1 LEAVLEIFTFRG
13 YLLQKPRHLRQSN
26 RYLSVT
32 NMDQIWYTCMGQ
44 GTTTFRN
51 FWVQLAQWG
60 QNGGSDDCD
69 NSSSHFGGK
78 TAYHI
83 VNFASANFHQIWLWH
98 M

>member
-1 LEAVLEIFTFRG
+1 
-13 YLLQKPRHLRQSN
+13 
-26 RYLSVT
+26 
-32 NMDQIWYTCMGQ
+32 MGQ

-69 NSSSHFGGK
+69 NSSSHFGAK

-83 VNFASANFHQIWLWH
+83 VNFASANFHQISLWH
-98 M
+98 MNRCHHETYWK